1 MNREG
6 EVRARRSAGYLIMS
20 NAGASLSLR
29 VLDDATSL
37 PIAWTSTAPRIK
49 NGLRRPPQPS
59 RLRSPAARQLLSF
72 SLVYVSVDTRK
83 IRCRETGRKFQKQNC
98 ENREMGEGGRK
109 KRRGSNGD
117 GKQRRVQIEDLS
129 VAFSP
134 LCPRAWLSN
143 HPSATAPPF
152 PKLPR
157 RGAWQFGD

>member
-59 RLRSPAARQLLSF
+59 RLRSPTVRQLLSS
-72 SLVYVSVDTRK
+72 SLVYVLVDTRNK
-83 IRCRETGRKFQKQNC
+83 MPR
-98 ENREMGEGGRK
+98 NRQEISE
-109 KRRGSNGD
+109 
-117 GKQRRVQIEDLS
+117 
-129 VAFSP
+129 A
-134 LCPRAWLSN
+134 
-143 HPSATAPPF
+143 
-152 PKLPR
+152 KL
-157 RGAWQFGD
+157 

>member
-59 RLRSPAARQLLSF
+59 RLRSPTARQLLSF
-72 SLVYVSVDTRK
+72 SLVYVSVDTRNK
-83 IRCRETGRKFQKQNC
+83 MPR
-98 ENREMGEGGRK
+98 NRQEISE
-109 KRRGSNGD
+109 
-117 GKQRRVQIEDLS
+117 
-129 VAFSP
+129 A
-134 LCPRAWLSN
+134 
-143 HPSATAPPF
+143 
-152 PKLPR
+152 KL
-157 RGAWQFGD
+157 